1 MDLIDLCLRYLN
13 QIIIIVQEVQVI
25 WHKCIYIYI
34 YIYIWALISFKNP
47 NLFPLKL
54 HVYIYKKFP
63 FVSTTTHD

>member
-25 WHKCIYIYI
+25 WHKC
-34 YIYIWALISFKNP
+34 IYIWALISFKNP